1 MCHYQS
7 MFYLKWFI
15 VQNLCVSSSTH
26 QDESLLQYLS
36 WQNCLL
42 PFKLSKY
49 VILQQKKV
57 KLNKLGSISNSVWVY
72 LDLQNINEWFYFI
85 IWYENITIEKFIR
98 LGLNYLKQILGTFKS
113 CNIIL
118 IQMKKKNFSHLLNE
132 LYSFKLCYGGN
143 VW

>member
-72 LDLQNINEWFYFI
+72 LDLQKVNELDLKILFYHL
-85 IWYENITIEKFIR
+85 IWKHNHWKLIR
-98 LGLNYLKQILGTFKS
+98 IGLNYLKQILGTFKS

-118 IQMKKKNFSHLLNE
+118 IQMKTKISLIF
-132 LYSFKLCYGGN
+132 
-143 VW
+143 

>member
-1 MCHYQS
+1 MSLSKYVLSKVIHCAEPMCV
-7 MFYLKWFI
+7 FF
-15 VQNLCVSSSTH
+15 NH

-72 LDLQNINEWFYFI
+72 LDLQKVNE
-85 IWYENITIEKFIR
+85 
-98 LGLNYLKQILGTFKS
+98 LGLKILFYH
-113 CNIIL
+113 L
-118 IQMKKKNFSHLLNE
+118 I
-132 LYSFKLCYGGN
+132 
-143 VW
+143 

>member
-1 MCHYQS
+1 M
-7 MFYLKWFI
+7 
-15 VQNLCVSSSTH
+15 QNLCVSSSTH

-72 LDLQNINEWFYFI
+72 LDLQ
-85 IWYENITIEKFIR
+85 KV
-98 LGLNYLKQILGTFKS
+98 
-113 CNIIL
+113 
-118 IQMKKKNFSHLLNE
+118 NE
-132 LYSFKLCYGGN
+132 LDLKILFYPLI
-143 VW
+143 